1 MTSLTKATIL
11 AERLARQRF
20 TDPVESHEEYLDLVR
35 RLQPI
40 TPIAN
45 TRPGDPPK
53 LVHRCTFDDGQVA
66 DRLRARQQLVK
77 GRFAGGT
84 VGYVL
89 TEDFELYANAFCRPM
104 DKISK
109 IQATVLEVVERL
121 GPITAKQIKEET
133 GFLSKEIGPA
143 LQRLQQAFLVFEEQ
157 VDEDWERPWYPL
169 RQVFPD
175 VKVSP
180 ERWEGAASEIV
191 RRFLEVM
198 VFATAEQVRDWSQFP
213 RKGVESLLAGMAQ
226 KGTIE
231 AVTIEGLGE
240 GWMIK
245 GERLA
250 FSSTPPE
257 TVFMLHKA
265 DFLVRAHLSE
275 LKERHKDMEVLE
287 YLLIDGEFQGAV
299 LGHWGFNPYDVEDIV
314 VALSKSEQH
323 RRRESIIMEVR
334 RVYAPPTHDIVRYGG
349 ELI

>member
-1 MTSLTKATIL
+1 MTTLTKATIL
-11 AERLARQRF
+11 AERLARQQL
-20 TDPVESHEEYLDLVR
+20 TNPVENHDAYLDLVR

-45 TRPGDPPK
+45 TRPGDPPR
-53 LVHRCTFDDGQVA
+53 LVHRCTFDDGALA

-104 DKISK
+104 DKMTK
-109 IQATVLEVVERL
+109 VQNTVLEVVERL

-133 GFLSKEIGPA
+133 GFLSKEISPA

-175 VKVSP
+175 VKVAP
-180 ERWEGAASEIV
+180 ERWQGAASEIV
-191 RRFLEVM
+191 RRFFGAM
-198 VFATAEQVRDWSQFP
+198 VFATNEQVRDWSQFP
-213 RKGVESLLAGMAQ
+213 RKGVDALLATMAEQ
-226 KGTIE
+226 GVIE
-231 AVTIEGLGE
+231 TVTVEGLGD
-240 GWMIK
+240 GWMMK
-245 GERLA
+245 GERLSA
-250 FSSTPPE
+250 VTPAE
-257 TVFMLHKA
+257 TIFMLHKA

-275 LKERHKDMEVLE
+275 LKERYKEVEVLE
-287 YLLIDGEFQGAV
+287 YLLIDGEFQGV
-299 LGHWGFNPYDVEDIV
+299 VSGHWGFNPYDVEDIV
-314 VALSKSEQH
+314 LELSKSEQH
-323 RRRESIIMEVR
+323 RRREAIMMEVR